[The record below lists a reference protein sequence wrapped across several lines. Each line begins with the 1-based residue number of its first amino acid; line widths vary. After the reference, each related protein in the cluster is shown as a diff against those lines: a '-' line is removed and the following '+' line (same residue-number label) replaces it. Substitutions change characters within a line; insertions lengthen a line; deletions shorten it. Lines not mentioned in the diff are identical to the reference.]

1 MGESPM
7 TDPETLAALLCE
19 TAPRDEGHSWYL
31 TGRPAGP
38 CTAHRSQA
46 ARLTGRVYVGMP
58 GVRDPNPL
66 GPSREAIAAYWR
78 AWSLHQS
85 PKAKQDSQ
93 DAHLAGLRAAYAADF
108 GT

>member
-46 ARLTGRVYVGMP
+46 ARLTGRVYVGMR
-58 GVRDPNPL
+58 GVCDPSPPDVVTLAENFLADEKIWPL
-66 GPSREAIAAYWR
+66 GANQKTQRCVRGFAAWLR
-78 AWSLHQS
+78 GELES
-85 PKAKQDSQ
+85 PV
-93 DAHLAGLRAAYAADF
+93 
-108 GT
+108 